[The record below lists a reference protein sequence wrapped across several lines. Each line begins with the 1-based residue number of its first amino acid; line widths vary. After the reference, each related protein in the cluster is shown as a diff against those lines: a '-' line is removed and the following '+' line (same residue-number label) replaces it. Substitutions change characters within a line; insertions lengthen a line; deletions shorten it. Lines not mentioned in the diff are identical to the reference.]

1 MIVPRDTIALFG
13 PLPDRLN
20 LVDLPTDPLILTSG
34 AITERTAIVGPRPR
48 GLLPARI
55 VHILSVQHLR
65 IGDRHRARC
74 ACTRRNTAAWGL
86 PLDSRTRTHTF
97 RTVTRTSAPIFN
109 SFKRIV

>member
-1 MIVPRDTIALFG
+1 MMVPQDTIALFG

-48 GLLPARI
+48 GLFSTVI
-55 VHILSVQHLR
+55 IHIHSAQHLR
-65 IGDRHRARC
+65 IGDRNRARF

-86 PLDSRTRTHTF
+86 PLDSRTHTF

>member
-34 AITERTAIVGPRPR
+34 AITERTAIVRPHTRGPF
-48 GLLPARI
+48 PARI
-55 VHILSVQHLR
+55 MHILSVQHLR
-65 IGDRHRARC
+65 IGDRNHTRF

-86 PLDSRTRTHTF
+86 PLDSRTHTF

>member
-1 MIVPRDTIALFG
+1 MMVLQDTIALFG

-34 AITERTAIVGPRPR
+34 AITERTSIVGPRTR
-48 GLLPARI
+48 GLFPARI
-55 VHILSVQHLR
+55 MHILSVQHLR
-65 IGDRHRARC
+65 IGDRNRARF

-86 PLDSRTRTHTF
+86 PLDSRTHTF